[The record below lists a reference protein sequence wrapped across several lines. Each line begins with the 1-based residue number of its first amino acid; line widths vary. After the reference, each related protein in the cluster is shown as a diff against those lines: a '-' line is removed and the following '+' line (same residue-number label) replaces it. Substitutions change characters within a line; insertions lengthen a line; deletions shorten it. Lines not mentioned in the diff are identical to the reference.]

1 MSYALLTVDQSTAVD
16 EVIAMSEKTIAT
28 VSQLSQGEAGSLLL
42 GTTLTVAAL
51 ILVPA
56 VASRLG
62 LGSALTGAV
71 RMALMRASSRA
82 VSGDRDGECG
92 DGSTEFSCH

>member
-1 MSYALLTVDQSTAVD
+1 
-16 EVIAMSEKTIAT
+16 MSEKAIAT
-28 VSQLSQGEAGSLLL
+28 VSQASQYDTGSLLL

-62 LGSALTGAV
+62 LGTALTGAM

-82 VSGDRDGECG
+82 VNGGKTEECG
-92 DGSTEFSCH
+92 DVGGGFSCH

>member
-1 MSYALLTVDQSTAVD
+1 MTD
-16 EVIAMSEKTIAT
+16 KTIAQI
-28 VSQLSQGEAGSLLL
+28 SQSQIQYDTGSLLI

-56 VASRLG
+56 FASRLG
-62 LGSALTGAV
+62 LGAALTGAM

-82 VSGDRDGECG
+82 VSNGKSEECG
-92 DGSTEFSCH
+92 DAGAGFSCH

>member
-1 MSYALLTVDQSTAVD
+1 MTDKA
-16 EVIAMSEKTIAT
+16 IAQ
-28 VSQLSQGEAGSLLL
+28 VSHSQPAYDTGSLLL

-56 VASRLG
+56 MASRMG
-62 LGSALTGAV
+62 LGAALTGAM

-82 VSGDRDGECG
+82 VNNGKGEECG
-92 DGSTEFSCH
+92 DGGAGFSCH

>member
-1 MSYALLTVDQSTAVD
+1 MLFVVIVLSTVIH
-16 EVIAMSEKTIAT
+16 EVTAMSEKAIAT
-28 VSQLSQGEAGSLLL
+28 VSNASHYDAGSLLL

-56 VASRLG
+56 LATRLG
-62 LGSALTGAV
+62 LGSALTGAM

-82 VSGDRDGECG
+82 VNGKNEECG
-92 DGSTEFSCH
+92 DAGGGFSCH

>member
-1 MSYALLTVDQSTAVD
+1 MSDKA
-16 EVIAMSEKTIAT
+16 IAT
-28 VSQLSQGEAGSLLL
+28 VSNQPQHDTGALVL

-56 VASRLG
+56 LATRLG
-62 LGSALTGAV
+62 VGSVLTGAL

-82 VSGDRDGECG
+82 VNGKNEEGCDASAGM
-92 DGSTEFSCH
+92 SCH